1 MTHDPLVAE
10 LFLEAIGEAKRNA
23 QSLSSSLRRLAG
35 VLPFSARSLASMD
48 DDAKDRVDAFCL
60 RFLKLQDTLGKPVFR
75 SLLALELEDPEN
87 LSQLDILNKMEK
99 RGIVESVERWV
110 FIRQIRNMVTHD
122 YPEAPEKRV
131 EALNKAIEFSG
142 DLLATLGKVEAYV
155 TTHTGVNVM
164 PRSNQ

>member
-10 LFLEAIGEAKRNA
+10 LFLEAIAEAKRNA
-23 QSLSSSLRRLAG
+23 QSLSSSLKRLAAE
-35 VLPFSARSLASMD
+35 LPFSTRSLASLD

-75 SLLALELEDPEN
+75 SLLVLELEDPEN
-87 LSQLDILNKMEK
+87 LSQLDILNKIEK

-110 FIRQIRNMVTHD
+110 LIRQIRNMITHD

-142 DLLATLGKVEAYV
+142 DLLATLDKVVAYAV
-155 TTHTGVNVM
+155 THTSVKLP
-164 PRSNQ
+164 PRGNQ